1 MGWTKDAISVLFGV
15 KLSMGGRVHLMNFV
29 ARVFLYSAVI
39 INVTACGVIDKLAE
53 IDAAS
58 TPIPPAKLYSGSWT
72 PNVTGAGIANEKG
85 SVETA
90 TTTITQAG
98 VGMVRFQDAWTGKE
112 ITVDL
117 GTFDA
122 ANDFGYSGVNG
133 NGSITLT
140 ADTLNYPYS
149 GGAYPVLTAFYVIDG
164 MTTTEFV
171 NVKAAC
177 ATGGMWTCAGG
188 SCDANPNCSV
198 QSPSSFF
205 NRDDWDQHQTPP
217 YGYTSVNSF
226 PRCDAGVG
234 TWTGCPAAQ
243 NKLPSGH
250 YYAKYVLMS
259 DRSVGVSTASADL
272 RVKMTIK
279 KDTVARNMG
288 VSNGAINLNVVL
300 IGNTNINDSHTA
312 KGAQNLNL
320 LFEEVNSI
328 LKNGGLNVS
337 LGEIN
342 AYEWRDEDGGDYYS
356 QIDYSYLGE
365 IFSAG
370 SQAIP
375 AVDEGKTINI
385 FMLRDIE
392 ITGVNYSILG
402 IAGAIMGPPVNGSQS
417 SGLAFS
423 TNVSGGSNGVLS
435 EFNSTCT
442 LVSCPR
448 NSRDS
453 GFLEMGATIAH
464 EIGHYLGLN
473 HPSEKVASLAET
485 QRHDQILDTP
495 TCAPRS
501 GPYLDQRS
509 CYLDTA
515 VQLGNA
521 KCSTL
526 CDAAAGGNYYNG
538 SVKSDLYCSAV
549 PECQFNHVMW
559 YTTKLRKKV
568 GGVWREDGNQ
578 ISSQSSALIQWN
590 PFVR

>member
-1 MGWTKDAISVLFGV
+1 
-15 KLSMGGRVHLMNFV
+15 MNFV